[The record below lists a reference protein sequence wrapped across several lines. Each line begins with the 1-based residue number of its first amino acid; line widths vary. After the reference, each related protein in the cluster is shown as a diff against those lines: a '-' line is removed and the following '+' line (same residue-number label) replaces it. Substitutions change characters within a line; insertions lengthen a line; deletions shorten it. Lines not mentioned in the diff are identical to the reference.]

1 MADAATGAPDAPT
14 MLPPSPEVDF
24 SNSPVFS
31 RQGYDGPARAPTM
44 WDNLTRPSPFSQGVM
59 EADPLSSIGPAVG
72 APLARAATGIVTQDL
87 PIVGRALGSPEGRQE
102 AALSDYPDLQ
112 TPRADEPGNGFWNL
126 FKEHAEVGA
135 LAADSGARE
144 SALADSVTQ
153 HIADIKEA
161 TGADIPN
168 PAYGGFNSEA
178 VGQVLA
184 RIKAGENIPYGVP
197 FADAVQKAAYQLF
210 QNSLQD
216 LASKHQSGSPDDT
229 RMLAAINPALSAE
242 GYADAFTKDAQT
254 KAEADYAKSSGY
266 LLPWLASTAGEMGG
280 YFRNPINAAAL
291 LVGPGELV
299 AEGAAAR
306 IAEMAGRQA
315 AINVGAEGAQEPGLQ
330 ERRAQ
335 LGEDNGLVPA
345 LKDLGTSALFGAVPG
360 AVMQGIHEIFARFG
374 SEAGPGVTEEFLR
387 RKQVD
392 DFIQQAR
399 AAPGGPEAEA
409 ARAASAGAWVRKQI
423 DDFLAEKEA
432 RERAALAGGPSEEEP
447 RALGG
452 GPTEP
457 PPGAPPSPP
466 PEPPTGDGG
475 SGGAVLA
482 ATERNAAARGERAPN
497 VSPDILDLPRTT
509 NVTGAAIESADMDHA
524 VAPPKIDGVSPQE
537 HLAAYEGTLQHQEN
551 PDQVAPPILPNPVP
565 EAGPVGVPPDRGAPL
580 PPIGGSVIATKG
592 YEGPN
597 PDAIQNRIA
606 HLEHEAENP
615 DTHPKDAREFR
626 RRARDFRGYVE
637 RRDAEFDSKGTPEPL
652 RTAVRA
658 LRPDDIVVGTTTDGR
673 QTRAHVT
680 GFGEDGHIGVT
691 DSNGLQLS
699 IRPSEIT
706 AVDRGVRADV
716 VPSPAEGETHTLD
729 GKPILYT
736 RFDPRTLGTDAE
748 AFQYKGNSD
757 QAGVTNRLAGV
768 QEWNPLA
775 AGNVVVYERADGR
788 RFVVDGHQR
797 LGLAKRLF
805 GEGHPPIGLGGALLK
820 ERDGWTPAD
829 ARAIAAKK
837 NIQEGSGETLDT
849 ARVLRDRPDMWDRSL
864 PASSPKLKQAK
875 GLADLSDD
883 AWGMMVNGV
892 VPENY
897 ASLVGQ
903 GVADRTMQASVIGDI
918 AKIKPKNEN
927 EVRMIIADAN
937 ALGAVREMQTDI
949 FGTYEATRTYVAERA
964 RVYGAVVK
972 MLSDDK
978 RVFSMLDR
986 EAERIEAAGNVLT
999 DANADQAT
1007 RAAQLAQILSSLASR
1022 TGPVSAALN
1031 RAAETVANGT
1041 HAIPAARA
1049 FLRDIDRLIKEE
1061 GLQLKTA
1068 PAIARPEPSPHDLD
1082 TPAGRQMQARE
1093 MEADAIAR
1101 PAPVEH
1107 NPPMEVAGKE
1117 MPAETIAV
1125 VAPDSAAVASAERG
1139 AGPSDSPEAPRPY
1152 LTPEQILARPE
1163 VRQAIETPRSI
1174 DRRYRVPYLAG
1185 SSNAGGTTYIDASIP
1200 PTARLGGRNVDVAK
1214 YLNIHEQVEH
1224 ALMIEGLM
1232 PYEQAHRIAT
1242 EHEIA
1247 AVRADGVNVTR
1258 YNDFMDGHLKATEA
1272 EIGKGENF
1280 PPDLYTKP
1288 YPHKEAEFIAREESA
1303 ASAMRFGPA
1312 STTREQV
1319 AQARGAWKAAEKEH
1333 GKGSRQEVDARTEY
1347 HDRSDEFAGVVSAWN
1362 DIGAGYAIRKGI
1374 GQDNSDRQFI
1384 KTPSGNVLIRGTDT
1398 EGRPYQEFEVTTSNP
1413 FAKGA
1418 MGWVKEAED
1427 YLRARM
1433 SEKPESTFATLPA
1446 HPVEVA
1452 AREMA
1457 DNAKRALEASGTP
1470 LDKFVHDAI
1479 TQHVEPAIDRAFPKQ
1494 PVATE
1499 AGPEGTQQTLAP
1511 GIAPVTDADRL
1522 RAAAG
1527 KPMTGGSAPPPA
1539 GGLFDETARAQPD
1552 LLDMSMADRWA
1563 AERQKILDTVP
1574 HEAVLSK
1581 LIGECQL

>member
-409 ARAASAGAWVRKQI
+409 ARQASAEAAGDSRAKAEAESKMSNGAWIRKQI
-423 DDFLAEKEA
+423 DDFLAELEA
-432 RERAALAGGPSEEEP
+432 RERAARAGGPSGEEP
-447 RALGG
+447 RAPGG

-466 PEPPTGDGG
+466 PEPPTGGGG

-565 EAGPVGVPPDRGAPL
+565 EAGPLAVAPDHVG
-580 PPIGGSVIATKG
+580 
-592 YEGPN
+592 
-597 PDAIQNRIA
+597 
-606 HLEHEAENP
+606 
-615 DTHPKDAREFR
+615 
-626 RRARDFRGYVE
+626 
-637 RRDAEFDSKGTPEPL
+637 
-652 RTAVRA
+652 
-658 LRPDDIVVGTTTDGR
+658 
-673 QTRAHVT
+673 
-680 GFGEDGHIGVT
+680 
-691 DSNGLQLS
+691 
-699 IRPSEIT
+699 
-706 AVDRGVRADV
+706 

-797 LGLAKRLF
+797 LGLAKRLL
-805 GEGHPPIGLGGALLK
+805 GEGHPPIGFGGALLK
-820 ERDGWTPAD
+820 EKDGWTPAD
-829 ARAIAAKK
+829 ARAVAAKK

-1031 RAAETVANGT
+1031 RAAETVANGA
-1041 HAIPAARA
+1041 HAIPAGRA

-1061 GLQLKTA
+1061 GLQLKIA

-1101 PAPVEH
+1101 AAPVEH

-1139 AGPSDSPEAPRPY
+1139 AGPADSPEAPRPY

-1200 PTARLGGRNVDVAK
+1200 PVVKIGRKNVDVAK

-1247 AVRADGVNVTR
+1247 AVRADGVDVTR
-1258 YNDFMDGHLKATEA
+1258 YNDFMDGHLRATEA

-1288 YPHKEAEFIAREESA
+1288 YPHTEEEIIKREE
-1303 ASAMRFGPA
+1303 G
-1312 STTREQV
+1312 
-1319 AQARGAWKAAEKEH
+1319 G
-1333 GKGSRQEVDARTEY
+1333 
-1347 HDRSDEFAGVVSAWN
+1347 
-1362 DIGAGYAIRKGI
+1362 
-1374 GQDNSDRQFI
+1374 
-1384 KTPSGNVLIRGTDT
+1384 
-1398 EGRPYQEFEVTTSNP
+1398 
-1413 FAKGA
+1413 
-1418 MGWVKEAED
+1418 
-1427 YLRARM
+1427 
-1433 SEKPESTFATLPA
+1433 ESTFGNTPA

-1457 DNAKRALEASGTP
+1457 ANAKRALETSGTP
-1470 LDKFVHDAI
+1470 LDKFAHDAI
-1479 TQHVEPAIDRAFPKQ
+1479 TQHVEPAIDQAFPKQ
-1494 PVATE
+1494 PVAEAVPPKPLPPHIPEVVYRGSGRADAAAAYNPSGAATPLLGDARYFAVDESAAKEYGPNIETARTRDLVKNPLVIDDDGQWRALTKRAGWNFPNPHGTPTSTMKDMAAALQDVIKSDGHDGVVVSFDPKTLRDIMPDGKRIKLIRDLFNEPQVVAFGERSTAATE
-1499 AGPEGTQQTLAP
+1499 AGPEGARQTLTP

-1563 AERQKILDTVP
+1563 AQRQKILDTVP

-1581 LIGECQL
+1581 LIGDCQL